1 MTDKTFTIGGVSK
14 SKNGYKV
21 RFANG
26 MMRVKILAKNNTD
39 IELLQLPVA
48 MTKPEVVTYL
58 KSTDL
63 YQNPAYQEAIDLAD
77 VKYNKATSIKVKG
90 NTSSMLDDI
99 KGRARKTAEVE

>member
-21 RFANG
+21 RFAND

-39 IELLQLPVA
+39 IELIQLPRA

-58 KSTDL
+58 KTTSLL
-63 YQNPAYQEAIDLAD
+63 YEKPEYQEAIDLAD
-77 VKYNKATSIKVKG
+77 VKYNKAGSIKVKG
-90 NTSSMLDDI
+90 NAPVSLDEI
-99 KGRARKTAEVE
+99 TTRQTTKVE